1 MGFRDVGI
9 TVDSTVANLSGG
21 EHKGIA
27 IGRGMHC
34 NAHLIVLDKPTA
46 TLIGAIDAE
55 LKAIM
60 LH

>member
-27 IGRGMHC
+27 IGRAMHR
-34 NAHLIVLDKPTA
+34 NAHLIMLDKPTA
-46 TLIGAIDAE
+46 TLIDAVDAE
-55 LKAIM
+55 LKA
-60 LH
+60 